1 MPFSDAKQYI
11 CIDLKY
17 LIYDEIM
24 MSLLWSVNKICS
36 LASLACNYVKLE
48 NRDLG
53 KGRTPPPNVILL
65 CTFFKMFS
73 SYMCLHTS
81 LLLISLPSISHLI
94 ILTMIGNW
102 SLSSCLSCIDWRPN
116 LNFSFTLSLSI
127 MMMLFPRLLSWRYI
141 SKPDGSSLKMDR
153 FPDDV
158 RIAIR

>member
-1 MPFSDAKQYI
+1 MMKLWCHYYEVSIKSAHSRRSPAIIWNWKIEIWEKDVLLPHVIHLCALFPFVF
-11 CIDLKY
+11 LH
-17 LIYDEIM
+17 
-24 MSLLWSVNKICS
+24 
-36 LASLACNYVKLE
+36 KL
-48 NRDLG
+48 
-53 KGRTPPPNVILL
+53 
-65 CTFFKMFS
+65 
-73 SYMCLHTS
+73 CLHTS